1 MNITLFISFTD
12 IIKYWDSIT
21 QYIDPLNII
30 AWAIAGGLIG
40 FFIVLITELILRK
53 KILVKR
59 RHWTLKYL
67 SYLYMVFLPLFAG
80 YCFTQWFAVHACERQ
95 LVKNIPLY
103 MGSANSAFNKYLK
116 DEVEK
121 VVEERHL
128 QLTGHEILDKGA
140 NLAVNTANKLTASVD
155 ESWETKL
162 TAYAAKSGFVKD
174 QIVDGLVEKL
184 GEQLL
189 MDKDLTQEVLDTKIQ
204 NLLED
209 GVLNTVVEKHIKNLS
224 GGFKSNILLIFL
236 IGIAIPTIEIIIG
249 NYL

>member
-1 MNITLFISFTD
+1 MN
-12 IIKYWDSIT
+12 
-21 QYIDPLNII
+21 QYIDPLNIV
-30 AWAIAGGLIG
+30 AWAIAGGIIG

-95 LVKNIPLY
+95 LVKNVPFY

-121 VVEERHL
+121 VVEKRHL
-128 QLTGHEILDKGA
+128 QLTGNEILDKGA
-140 NLAVNTANKLTASVD
+140 DLAINTASKLTASID
-155 ESWETKL
+155 ESWESKL

-184 GEQLL
+184 GEQIL
-189 MDKDLTQEVLDTKIQ
+189 MDKELTQEVLDIKVQ

-209 GVLNTVVEKHIKNLS
+209 GVLNTVVEKHIKKLS
-224 GGFKSNILLIFL
+224 GGLKSNILLIFL
-236 IGIAIPTIEIIIG
+236 IGIAIPTIEIIIA
-249 NYL
+249 NYLEKKRLSEESIDSQNN